1 MAGIAAKATVV
12 LTMIDIRLAREDP
25 DAVKAALARRGVDPG
40 EIDSLLEAD
49 GRARNAVGRRD
60 ELRARVKDLSRQ
72 VAEARRAGDDGAA
85 LRLADESRDL
95 GAEATKLGAEA
106 DAAQAEVRDR
116 LLWLPN
122 LPAPE
127 APDGTGPED
136 NPTVRRWPEQAR

>member
-60 ELRARVKDLSRQ
+60 ERRAKVKDLSRQ
-72 VAEARRAGDDGAA
+72 VAEARRAGGDCLAG
-85 LRLADESRDL
+85 RLTAESRAL
-95 GAEATKLGAEA
+95 GDEATGLGAEA
-106 DAAQAEVRDR
+106 D
-116 LLWLPN
+116 
-122 LPAPE
+122 
-127 APDGTGPED
+127 
-136 NPTVRRWPEQAR
+136 